1 MMMYMQHRDEALL
14 ASYTLFSGELPPT
27 LIASMWHGGFSAR
40 RNPFALCYYGR
51 RYSSL
56 GVRSEERRVGKECAD

>member
-1 MMMYMQHRDEALL
+1 
-14 ASYTLFSGELPPT
+14 LFSGKLPPT
-27 LIASMWHGGFSAR
+27 LITSLWHGGFSAR

-56 GVRSEERRVGKECAD
+56 GVSDSTKLVEARRIRNPREFN